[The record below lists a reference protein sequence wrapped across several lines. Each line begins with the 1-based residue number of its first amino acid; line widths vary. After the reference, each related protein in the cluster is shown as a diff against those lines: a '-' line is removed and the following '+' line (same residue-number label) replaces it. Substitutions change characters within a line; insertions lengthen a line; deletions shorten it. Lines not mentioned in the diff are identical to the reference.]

1 MVLSHFFSSSAAYLP
16 LGSGTYDSRLVS
28 CASASYAARNSDCAK
43 YSSSARCSS
52 SRCRSDS
59 ALIVEKGTWVHVD
72 RDPNTTRTMATPA
85 RSRVGGASDATSTA
99 VQVAVRIRPDSVE
112 ETGRSVPRP
121 LRTVVSQMSPTT
133 LVVEPSALPSTVPPR
148 DQRHQFTFDRVFAPH
163 AQQHDVYTSCVEPL
177 LHRFLDGYNTT
188 IFAYGQTSSGKSYS
202 MGTSEASEAITP
214 DDALSNTLDESIG
227 IIPRAA
233 VELFALLKDDAEYT
247 LTTSFLELYNEDL
260 IDLLADPDVDA
271 PNQVQIRETRAGEI
285 VWMGLRQRP
294 AKCAADVV
302 QLLQDGMAIRQTHE
316 TEMNTQ
322 SSRSH
327 AIFSLTLTRRR
338 PRQASRA
345 ASPEKVPATPST
357 PLASKRGSGLPLPGR
372 GLGLARAAT
381 PTQLAT
387 PTRAAQTPRAAP
399 ARRPS
404 ADEEV
409 ITTSKLHFVDLAGSE
424 RLKRTAAS
432 GDRVREGI
440 SINSG
445 LHALGNVISTV
456 SDPAKA
462 RRAMHI
468 PYRDS
473 KLTRLLQDSLG
484 GNAHTLMLACVS
496 SLEMNVN
503 ETLNTLHYAQR
514 ARHIRN
520 TAERNQ
526 TEPGWGNVEYLQGQ
540 VLRLRKELELVRSSN
555 ELILASPEQKAP
567 SMFSSD
573 AEQELLAWQEKY
585 SALSRKNVQLTAELI
600 HMDRQLAQRGASV
613 PAGDFL
619 ASAEPVIVE
628 YEKTVDSLEGQLNVL
643 KASLASSE
651 ELLHERDQQLAHA
664 QHRLLHA
671 DTQLDALRS
680 TVRDLQERLGEA
692 GKDASSS
699 RRASNASLPS
709 PSPHRTPPHR
719 APTSPHSASRSFG
732 GVLDYARDGTRQ
744 TSRRYRVPLLHADAD
759 GDADADA
766 SRTSHA
772 ASLGAP
778 DASTDQVLGLAE
790 DESMLL
796 PAQGDEGTLE
806 MIAATEDELRKL
818 HLEWE
823 SRDAGSPRQRAWAEP
838 MAPGLG

>member
-1 MVLSHFFSSSAAYLP
+1 
-16 LGSGTYDSRLVS
+16 
-28 CASASYAARNSDCAK
+28 
-43 YSSSARCSS
+43 
-52 SRCRSDS
+52 
-59 ALIVEKGTWVHVD
+59 
-72 RDPNTTRTMATPA
+72 MATPA
-85 RSRVGGASDATSTA
+85 RSRVGGVPEATSTA

-112 ETGRSVPRP
+112 DTGRSVPRP
-121 LRTVVSQMSPTT
+121 LRTVVSQTSPTT

-148 DQRHQFTFDRVFAPH
+148 DQRHAFTFDRVFAPH

-202 MGTSEASEAITP
+202 MGTSEASEALSP
-214 DDALSNTLDESIG
+214 DDALANTLDESIG

-233 VELFALLKDDAEYT
+233 VELFALLKEDAEYT

-302 QLLQDGMAIRQTHE
+302 QLLQDGMMIRQTHE

-357 PLASKRGSGLPLPGR
+357 PLASKRSSGLPLPGR
-372 GLGLARAAT
+372 GKSLARAAT

-387 PTRAAQTPRAAP
+387 PTRGAPTPRAAP
-399 ARRPS
+399 PRRPS

-445 LHALGNVISTV
+445 LHALGNVISTL

-540 VLRLRKELELVRSSN
+540 VLRLRKELDLVRSSN

-567 SMFSSD
+567 SLFSSD

-600 HMDRQLAQRGASV
+600 HMDRQLAQRGANV

-651 ELLHERDQQLAHA
+651 ELLHERDQQLVHA
-664 QHRLLHA
+664 NHRLLHA
-671 DTQLDALRS
+671 ETQLDALRS
-680 TVRDLQERLGEA
+680 TVRDLQERLGET
-692 GKDASSS
+692 GKEGSAS
-699 RRASNASLPS
+699 RRASNASLAS
-709 PSPHRTPPHR
+709 PPHRTPPHR
-719 APTSPHSASRSFG
+719 TPASPHSASRSFG

-744 TSRRYRVPLLHADAD
+744 TSRRYHVPLLHAGAD
-759 GDADADA
+759 GEGEADADA
-766 SRTSHA
+766 SCTSHA

-778 DASTDQVLGLAE
+778 DASTDHVLGLAG

-796 PAQGDEGTLE
+796 PTQGADGTLE

-818 HLEWE
+818 HLEWDSKE
-823 SRDAGSPRQRAWAEP
+823 AGSPRRRTWREAG
-838 MAPGLG
+838 APGLG

>member
-214 DDALSNTLDESIG
+214 DDALANSLDESIG

-445 LHALGNVISTV
+445 LHALGNVISTL

-759 GDADADA
+759 GEADADA

-823 SRDAGSPRQRAWAEP
+823 SRDAGSPRQRAWTEP